1 MERAHMTNAEME
13 DEFRER
19 NTNLKNDVSNFV
31 NNATSKTHDMLG
43 KAQQNATSMGTG
55 SIDNSTQ
62 STGST
67 MNNTKD
73 ASMEMGHDANQ
84 SLMNNIRGDIQDM
97 HSTDPHKFG
106 HIANKTD
113 ETFGDKAL

>member
-1 MERAHMTNAEME
+1 MET
-13 DEFRER
+13 
-19 NTNLKNDVSNFV
+19 
-31 NNATSKTHDMLG
+31 
-43 KAQQNATSMGTG
+43 AQQNANSMGTG
-55 SIDNSTQ
+55 SIDNATQ

-73 ASMEMGHDANQ
+73 TSMEMGHDANQ
-84 SLMNNIRGDIQDM
+84 SLMNSIRGDIQDM